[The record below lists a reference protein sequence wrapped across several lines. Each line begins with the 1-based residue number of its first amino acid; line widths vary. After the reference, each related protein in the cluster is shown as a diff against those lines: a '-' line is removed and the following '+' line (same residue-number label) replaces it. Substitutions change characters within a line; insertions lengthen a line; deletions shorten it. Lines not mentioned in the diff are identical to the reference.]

1 MLWSIKM
8 KGIVFN
14 QLQEFVESEHGIV
27 LWDKALMA
35 CDLPSQGVYVSTMNY
50 EDSELQSLVGFFCN
64 HLSVDA
70 PILVRAFGK
79 YLFPRLF
86 VMAPDQAKE
95 AKNLKTFLLM
105 IEDIIHVEVRKLY
118 PDANLPEFA
127 YQDNDQDLR
136 MLYRSPRKLCHLSEG
151 LIKGA
156 SMHYQEQVSIK
167 QTCCM
172 HYGAD
177 HCAIE
182 ITFL

>member
-1 MLWSIKM
+1 M

-27 LWDKALMA
+27 LWDKALTA

-50 EDSELQSLVGFFCN
+50 DDSELQGLVGFFCN

-70 PILVRAFGK
+70 PTLVRAFGE

-95 AKNLKTFLLM
+95 AKNLKAFLLM

-118 PDANLPEFA
+118 PDASLPEFD
-127 YQDNDQDLR
+127 YQDNNQDLL

-156 SMHYQEQVSIK
+156 ATHYQEKVSIK

-172 HYGAD
+172 HHGAD

-182 ITFL
+182 ITFS